1 MDPIFAFS
9 EEELNAVAGHSYDD
23 LLNSSPSTPTM
34 LNTTIENIGRTQTKR
49 PTSLN
54 VSKPAELILRDST
67 NSGCKSESSPI
78 NSVQKRQQ
86 KKKKRRTANSYSDV
100 SFNDKYKLTE
110 ELLGTGAHGVV
121 KTCRDRVTKQEYA
134 VKIISK
140 ARHPNR
146 TRVFKEIDIYYHCRG
161 CENILSIIDFLE
173 DDDYFYLVFQKMA
186 GGPLLN
192 HIMKRGRLTER
203 EASLIVRDIANGLNF
218 LHSKGMSHRDLKPE
232 NILVERADSLV
243 PIKLCDFDLGSAI
256 RLNSNKTTPIT
267 TPELSTPVGSVE
279 FMAPEVVDAWT
290 SLEGSLQI
298 YDKRCDLWSLGVII
312 YIMLSGYPPFYGTCG
327 HTCGWTKGEE
337 CEQCQSLLFER
348 IQNGEFDFPDKD
360 WRYISND
367 AKDLIKHLLVRDASF
382 RLTAAEVLQHSW
394 IKNNHELN
402 EQPLNTPTLLQ
413 RHNSIRHLES
423 FTKDALS
430 ITKMINERERM
441 MHRRSRSMDSIDQR
455 SRRSS
460 FDHNYQE
467 NKNINKNN
475 NNSDDDDDDDGDFNE
490 SDSSVTRI
498 LKRRIRKKKRQ
509 QNKIQSNNHNN
520 EDDNQNF
527 DTLRRR
533 LSSATMTSGDE
544 DDFLACSYKTVI
556 RRPTTLTQ
564 PSQPS
569 PPPPPPPPQFY
580 LPPTDHSTQTST
592 QPEIIALTPSPIIST
607 PPTPLSIF
615 VLPSPPIN
623 LPMQH
628 RAHTDPDLVF
638 YNQQTLL
645 YPVHWYPSPAF
656 FYPNHSPL
664 PTNFVYGPVPSF
676 IMHPIHQQPQQ
687 QIRSSSADCRRT
699 ANNGSEHRVVHP
711 ERVW

>member
-1 MDPIFAFS
+1 MS
-9 EEELNAVAGHSYDD
+9 EEELNAVAVHSYDD
-23 LLNSSPSTPTM
+23 SSNSSPSTSTM
-34 LNTTIENIGRTQTKR
+34 LNTTIENIGRTQIKR

-54 VSKPAELILRDST
+54 VLKPTELILRDST
-67 NSGCKSESSPI
+67 NGGCKSEGSPI

-86 KKKKRRTANSYSDV
+86 KKKKRRTANSYSDI

-110 ELLGTGAHGVV
+110 ELLGTGAHGIV

-173 DDDYFYLVFQKMA
+173 DDDYFYLVFQKME

-192 HIMKRGRLTER
+192 HIMKRSRLTER

-218 LHSKGMSHRDLKPE
+218 LHSKGMCHRDLKPE
-232 NILVERADSLV
+232 NILVERADSIV

-327 HTCGWTKGEE
+327 HICGWTKGEE
-337 CEQCQSLLFER
+337 CEKCQNLLFER
-348 IQNGEFDFPDKD
+348 IQDGEFDFPDKD
-360 WRYISND
+360 WKYISD
-367 AKDLIKHLLVRDASF
+367 EAKDLIKHLLVRDASL

-394 IKNNHELN
+394 VKNSHELN

-413 RHNSIRHLES
+413 GHNSIRRLES

-430 ITKMINERERM
+430 ITKMIDERERM
-441 MHRRSRSMDSIDQR
+441 MYHRSRSIDSIHQR
-455 SRRSS
+455 SRKSS
-460 FDHNYQE
+460 FNENYQE
-467 NKNINKNN
+467 NNHN
-475 NNSDDDDDDDGDFNE
+475 NNSDDDYDDDDYNE

-498 LKRRIRKKKRQ
+498 LKRRMKKKKRQ
-509 QNKIQSNNHNN
+509 QNKIQSNNNN
-520 EDDNQNF
+520 NDNQNF
-527 DTLRRR
+527 DILRRR

-556 RRPTTLTQ
+556 HRPTPVTLPQAQ
-564 PSQPS
+564 PQ
-569 PPPPPPPPQFY
+569 PPPPPSPHFY
-580 LPPTDHSTQTST
+580 LAPIENSTQTPT
-592 QPEIIALTPSPIIST
+592 QPEILTLTPSPII
-607 PPTPLSIF
+607 PVPTSPLSVF
-615 VLPSPPIN
+615 MLPSPTVN
-623 LPMQH
+623 LPIHH
-628 RAHTDPDLVF
+628 RAHTDTDLVF
-638 YNQQTLL
+638 YNQQPLL
-645 YPVHWYPSPAF
+645 YPIHWYPSPAF
-656 FYPNHSPL
+656 FYPNQNPL
-664 PTNFVYGPVPSF
+664 PTNFLYGPVPSF
-676 IMHPIHQQPQQ
+676 VMHPIHQQQV
-687 QIRSSSADCRRT
+687 RSSSADCRRT
-699 ANNGSEHRVVHP
+699 ANNGSEHRILYP

>member
-1 MDPIFAFS
+1 MDAIFTFS
-9 EEELNAVAGHSYDD
+9 EEELNAVAVHSYDD
-23 LLNSSPSTPTM
+23 SSNSSPTTSAMLTPTPV
-34 LNTTIENIGRTQTKR
+34 ENLGRTQIKR

-67 NSGCKSESSPI
+67 NAGCKSEGSSV

-86 KKKKRRTANSYSDV
+86 KKKKRRAANSYSDI
-100 SFNDKYKLTE
+100 SFSDKYKLTE

-173 DDDYFYLVFQKMA
+173 DDDYFYLVFQKME

-192 HIMKRGRLTER
+192 HIMKRGHLTER
-203 EASLIVRDIANGLNF
+203 EASLIVRDIATGLNF

-279 FMAPEVVDAWT
+279 FMAPEVVDAWR
-290 SLEGSLQI
+290 SLEGSSQM

-348 IQNGEFDFPDKD
+348 IQDGEFDFPDKD
-360 WRYISND
+360 WQYISD
-367 AKDLIKHLLVRDASF
+367 GAKDLIKRLLVRDASL
-382 RLTAAEVLQHSW
+382 RLTAAEVLEHPWVKHSQ
-394 IKNNHELN
+394 ELN
-402 EQPLNTPTLLQ
+402 ERLLNTPELLQ
-413 RHNSIRHLES
+413 RHGSIRRLES

-430 ITKMINERERM
+430 ITKMIDERERM
-441 MHRRSRSMDSIDQR
+441 MYHRSRSIDSTHQR
-455 SRRSS
+455 SRKTSY
-460 FDHNYQE
+460 DHIHQQPTKMTN
-467 NKNINKNN
+467 
-475 NNSDDDDDDDGDFNE
+475 DDDDDYADDDDDFNE

-498 LKRRIRKKKRQ
+498 LKRRMRKKKKQ
-509 QNKIQSNNHNN
+509 QNKTHPTDDK
-520 EDDNQNF
+520 DDNQNF
-527 DTLRRR
+527 DSIRRR

-544 DDFLACSYKTVI
+544 DDYLACSFKTVI
-556 RRPTTLTQ
+556 HCPTKVDYTSK
-564 PSQPS
+564 PSSQPQL
-569 PPPPPPPPQFY
+569 PPPPHFY
-580 LPPTDHSTQTST
+580 LAPTDSSPQ
-592 QPEIIALTPSPIIST
+592 QPIPADILKLTPSTLIPAPQT
-607 PPTPLSIF
+607 ALPVL
-615 VLPSPPIN
+615 VLPSPPVN
-623 LPMQH
+623 LPIHH
-628 RAHTDPDLVF
+628 RAHTDTDLLF
-638 YNQQTLL
+638 YNQQPLV
-645 YPVHWYPSPAF
+645 YPVRWYPPSAF
-656 FYPNHSPL
+656 IYPNQSTP
-664 PTNFVYGPVPSF
+664 PANFVYGPLPPFV
-676 IMHPIHQQPQQ
+676 IHPIPSQPV
-687 QIRSSSADCRRT
+687 RSSSADCRRT
-699 ANNGSEHRVVHP
+699 VTHGSEHRVIHP

>member
-1 MDPIFAFS
+1 MDAMFTFS
-9 EEELNAVAGHSYDD
+9 EEELNAIAVHSHDD
-23 LLNSSPSTPTM
+23 SSNSSPSTSTM
-34 LNTTIENIGRTQTKR
+34 LTPTAIENVGRTQIKR

-54 VSKPAELILRDST
+54 VSKTADLVLRDST
-67 NSGCKSESSPI
+67 NAGCKSEGSPI
-78 NSVQKRQQ
+78 NSVQKRQH
-86 KKKKRRTANSYSDV
+86 KKKKRRTANSYSDI

-173 DDDYFYLVFQKMA
+173 DDDYFYLVFQKME

-232 NILVERADSLV
+232 NILVERADSLI

-279 FMAPEVVDAWT
+279 FMAPEVVDAWR
-290 SLEGSLQI
+290 SLEGSLQM

-348 IQNGEFDFPDKD
+348 IQDGEFDFPDKD
-360 WRYISND
+360 WQYISD
-367 AKDLIKHLLVRDASF
+367 GAKDLIKHLLVRDASL
-382 RLTAAEVLQHSW
+382 RLTAAEVLEHCW
-394 IKNNHELN
+394 VKNSHELN
-402 EQPLNTPTLLQ
+402 ERPLNTPELLQ
-413 RHNSIRHLES
+413 RHDSIRRLES
-423 FTKDALS
+423 FTKDVLS
-430 ITKMINERERM
+430 ITKMIDERERM
-441 MHRRSRSMDSIDQR
+441 VFHRSRSIDSIHDR
-455 SRRSS
+455 SRRTSY
-460 FDHNYQE
+460 DPHPHLHYQ
-467 NKNINKNN
+467 N
-475 NNSDDDDDDDGDFNE
+475 NNSDDDYADDDDDFNE

-498 LKRRIRKKKRQ
+498 LKRRVRKTKKQ
-509 QNKIQSNNHNN
+509 KNNNQSNNDH
-520 EDDNQNF
+520 DDNQNF
-527 DTLRRR
+527 DSLRRR

-544 DDFLACSYKTVI
+544 DDYLACSFKTVI
-556 RRPTTLTQ
+556 HCPTKSSAVVKQQQ
-564 PSQPS
+564 PIL
-569 PPPPPPPPQFY
+569 PPPPPHFY
-580 LPPTDHSTQTST
+580 LASNDNPSQTST
-592 QPEIIALTPSPIIST
+592 PSEILALTPSPLIPVS
-607 PPTPLSIF
+607 PVPLPVL
-615 VLPSPPIN
+615 VLPSPPVN
-623 LPMQH
+623 LPIHH
-628 RAHTDPDLVF
+628 RAHTETDLHF
-638 YNQQTLL
+638 YNQQPYI
-645 YPVHWYPSPAF
+645 YPVRLYPSPGF
-656 FYPNHSPL
+656 IYPSQSTP
-664 PTNFVYGPVPSF
+664 PANFVYGPPLPPFV
-676 IMHPIHQQPQQ
+676 MHPIPAHQQV
-687 QIRSSSADCRRT
+687 RSSSADCRRT
-699 ANNGSEHRVVHP
+699 ANNGNEHRVIHP